1 MRIVVSGGA
10 GFIGSRLVRKLAH
23 SGHEIVIVDD
33 LSKGSLVGIKDL
45 LDAGVVKLNKHDIRV
60 VDGLGEMLRGC
71 DALIHLAAVSTV
83 PEAEADLSKAFTVN
97 VVGTENLLKIS
108 AETGLDRIVFAS
120 SAAVYGDNPRAVS
133 ENTKPNPLGVYGSTK
148 LLGERLLE
156 SYSRS
161 HNIKSV
167 ALRIFNV
174 YGGERGTGVVDSFLR
189 SCLEDK
195 PLTIYGNG
203 RHVRDFIH
211 LDDVVEAIIKALKY
225 TEKGPLFERFNIATG
240 RPTTIIELARM
251 ILTAYGK
258 PLRLIK
264 HEAERSGD
272 IRFSLADVTRAQTI
286 LDFKASTTLE
296 NWISLKARELN

>member
-23 SGHEIVIVDD
+23 SGHEIVVVDD

-108 AETGLDRIVFAS
+108 AEIGLDRIVFAS

-174 YGGERGTGVVDSFLR
+174 YGGEKGTGVVDCFLR

-203 RHVRDFIH
+203 EHVRDFIH
-211 LDDVVEAIIKALKY
+211 VDDVVEAIIKALKY
-225 TEKGPLFERFNIATG
+225 TEKGSLFERFNIATG

>member
-1 MRIVVSGGA
+1 MRIMVSGGA
-10 GFIGSRLVRKLAH
+10 GFIGSRLVRKLAN
-23 SGHEIVIVDD
+23 SGHEVVIVDD
-33 LSKGSLVGIKDL
+33 LSKGSLAGIKDL
-45 LDAGVVKLNKHDIRV
+45 QDAGVVKLNKHDIRV
-60 VDGLGEMLRGC
+60 VDGLAEMFRGC

-189 SCLEDK
+189 SCIEDK
-195 PLTIYGNG
+195 PLTVYGNG
-203 RHVRDFIH
+203 ENVRDFIH
-211 LDDVVEAIIKALKY
+211 VDDVVEAILKALNF
-225 TEKGPLFERFNIATG
+225 TERGSLFERFNIATG

-251 ILTAYGK
+251 ILTAFGK

-272 IRFSLADVTRAQTI
+272 IRFSLADVTRARTI
-286 LDFKASTTLE
+286 LDFKASITLE